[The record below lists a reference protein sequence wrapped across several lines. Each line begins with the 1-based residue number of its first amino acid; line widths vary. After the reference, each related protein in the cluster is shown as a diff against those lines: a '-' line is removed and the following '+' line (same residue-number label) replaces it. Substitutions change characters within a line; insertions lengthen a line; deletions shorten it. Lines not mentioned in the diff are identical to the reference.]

1 MPELKHNFSAG
12 RMNKSLDERLVPN
25 GEYRDANNIQVST
38 SDASDAGVVQTLL
51 GNLKKDTVVSNS
63 STPNTDGIYGIN
75 STGAVCVGS
84 ITYPA
89 RDKIYY
95 FVTDKLDATTGVE
108 RTDVLKDYI
117 LEYNTVT
124 KKHKY
129 VFVDIVQ
136 VKNTINTTTTVAQNS
151 FHITG
156 FSSNST
162 FNQSGIRIGMRIA
175 NDVYSTGDNIRVTD
189 ILYDTT
195 VSKWKV
201 IIDTAITVTAT
212 EAIRFHA
219 EPVLEFH
226 KDIIITGINVL
237 DDFIF
242 WTDGVHEPKKINI
255 LRSCSG
261 TGGSIYLNGADSGG
275 VDSTTSNPDNS
286 PFEGDT
292 PYFHTRMVV
301 NNPTQI
307 NQYQVVTNADINE
320 AVWVT
325 LKNITVIKTAPSTPL
340 ELDMYRTSSLR
351 VNTITGIENPVAAV
365 GIADFYDE
373 QNDAPYA
380 DETPVN
386 VSFNSLVDFRVD
398 DVLIF
403 ASTSAEIEETT
414 FETQHIR
421 AIVTQSPNQSVNDLN
436 TGIFTVEILGANV
449 FLTSNTEWL
458 VRLEDKD
465 PLFSFKFPRFSYR
478 YKYNDGE
485 YSTFAPWSQIAFLP
499 DYFEYEPKKGHN
511 LGMMNQMRGL
521 KIKGYHPQE
530 KAIPQDVVEID
541 ILYKETNNT
550 TVYNVKTIKPSD
562 GSPLWPNLSLG
573 STERGEL
580 ELTTNVLYSVV
591 PSNQLIRP
599 WDNVPRTALA
609 QEISANRL
617 IYGNYLQN
625 YNIYKYPEIKF
636 TISQDDYNSEYALPS
651 VKSMRDYQVGV
662 VFSDMCGRETPV
674 LTSKNAAARLSKN
687 ASASRNRLKL
697 KLGNTDAI
705 PAWADYYSFYVKETS
720 VEYYT
725 MSMDRWYNAADGNI
739 WLSFPSSERNKIKEQ
754 EFLILK
760 KAHGN
765 DQVVYEKAKY
775 KVLAVESNAPD
786 DIKTQRISLGKI
798 PVDNTSSGFPLPTYG
813 IISIGYASFASVF
826 GSQLHINPP
835 DGLYLKVSQGTNTS
849 DFYQVASIT
858 QGSALNDPY
867 TLTLSE
873 PFGEDVAF
881 TSTNNTAASAVA
893 GVNLELFEFEV
904 QNKPE
909 FDGRFFVKIY
919 KDGAIS
925 SYIEGSDVE
934 QLIVSKSWDL
944 GYINNN
950 AYVNAGTWASRTE
963 ENNLDP
969 EADSNGTPY
978 PGFSGV
984 ISSDPLLGD
993 NNTVDSYNNS
1003 LWASAENWN
1012 YTDYPY
1018 NANHP
1023 TEHDWSNIDGEGT
1036 AITGYDAG
1044 DYAEGGPYL
1053 FSEGSGALYN
1063 RVLNHPLI
1071 AINGFR
1077 EYDDEE
1083 TVGAI
1088 RFWHGVV
1095 WESKNFF
1102 IDACSAGSWTGR
1114 GYNHPGTH
1122 YYEGFSTQ
1130 EGAQYFSWGSTPNA
1144 TGVWREMDESNS
1156 GGWGAWDYLM
1166 GPFSSMN
1173 SMQAMPSRGIW
1184 SNWAGDKSFM
1194 DISWSSFS
1202 GFENAGGIGI
1212 PDTATP
1218 FAHRLSDE
1226 SSGINLQ
1233 AHTFISQLVNPGT
1246 KFRFSRD
1253 PDQHVYTVE
1262 AFIGSVDART
1272 YDNPDY
1278 GWNPDANIYDGAF
1291 GIRNVN
1297 TGFESENG
1305 DGIEKANVLQHAN
1318 WNKRQRWT
1326 LVVTPA
1332 IGSHADG
1339 HGYNPIHGTDPGVTT
1354 DIADTNW
1361 RRALKHDMS
1370 GAMDTIEILVPFQ
1383 YDLDTFTNKPAIW
1396 ETEPKE
1402 SVDLDIY
1409 YQASGLIPL
1418 TLNEKTNEEYIP
1430 IGSTFDVVSS
1440 QGITTGDFSV
1450 PQGTDTTETITT
1462 HTITSWDYSTNTINF
1477 TPAIVESIVYTQ
1489 DGSGNTV
1496 SSASFNSSLFINT
1509 TINFAI
1515 RDYGLITGHN
1525 VAYVAAGSTSMQ
1537 LHGGIETADANH
1549 KLYSQTHKLDWNNCW
1564 CFGNG
1569 VESDRIRDD
1578 FNAPQMDNGVKA
1590 SSILDV
1596 PKVKEEQRKS
1606 GLIWSGIYNSFSG
1619 VNNSNQFIAGENIT
1633 KDLNPSHGSIQALKA
1648 RDTRL
1653 VMFCED
1659 KVLKAE
1665 TNRDLLFNA
1674 DGSSQV
1680 ISKSTVVGAATA
1692 YQGDYGISR
1701 NPESLAVTPYSMYFC
1716 DVSRG
1721 KVLALSTEGVRPI
1734 SDIGM
1739 KNYFADYMAK
1749 NVARAYGSYDER
1761 KNEYN
1766 LTLTKKSDLLQHL
1779 PDSRVDGQITV
1790 SYSEKSKGWVSF
1802 KSFWDSTYASN
1813 KNKLGLQGGLSL
1825 NNDYYTFSD
1834 GHIWQHHNT
1843 SVNVNN
1849 FYDTP
1854 VESDITL
1861 LFNDQSGSVK
1871 SFNTINYEGSQARV
1885 TNWDDA
1891 TPGVDNVGFFTNDST
1906 DGTGDTAGTTSVSNV
1921 TDGEYFNL
1929 GATIKG
1935 WYVDNITTNL
1945 QTCGELEFKDK
1956 EGKWFAFPT
1965 GDATSLSN
1973 LDEKEF
1979 SVQGIGLANITN
1991 ADTSTAGSTMTITVE
2006 NSNLA
2011 SDTTNWDTTPD

>member
-1 MPELKHNFSAG
+1 
-12 RMNKSLDERLVPN
+12 
-25 GEYRDANNIQVST
+25 
-38 SDASDAGVVQTLL
+38 
-51 GNLKKDTVVSNS
+51 
-63 STPNTDGIYGIN
+63 
-75 STGAVCVGS
+75 
-84 ITYPA
+84 
-89 RDKIYY
+89 
-95 FVTDKLDATTGVE
+95 
-108 RTDVLKDYI
+108 
-117 LEYNTVT
+117 
-124 KKHKY
+124 
-129 VFVDIVQ
+129 
-136 VKNTINTTTTVAQNS
+136 
-151 FHITG
+151 
-156 FSSNST
+156 
-162 FNQSGIRIGMRIA
+162 
-175 NDVYSTGDNIRVTD
+175 
-189 ILYDTT
+189 
-195 VSKWKV
+195 
-201 IIDTAITVTAT
+201 
-212 EAIRFHA
+212 
-219 EPVLEFH
+219 
-226 KDIIITGINVL
+226 
-237 DDFIF
+237 
-242 WTDGVHEPKKINI
+242 
-255 LRSCSG
+255 
-261 TGGSIYLNGADSGG
+261 
-275 VDSTTSNPDNS
+275 
-286 PFEGDT
+286 
-292 PYFHTRMVV
+292 
-301 NNPTQI
+301 
-307 NQYQVVTNADINE
+307 
-320 AVWVT
+320 
-325 LKNITVIKTAPSTPL
+325 
-340 ELDMYRTSSLR
+340 
-351 VNTITGIENPVAAV
+351 
-365 GIADFYDE
+365 
-373 QNDAPYA
+373 
-380 DETPVN
+380 
-386 VSFNSLVDFRVD
+386 
-398 DVLIF
+398 
-403 ASTSAEIEETT
+403 
-414 FETQHIR
+414 
-421 AIVTQSPNQSVNDLN
+421 
-436 TGIFTVEILGANV
+436 
-449 FLTSNTEWL
+449 
-458 VRLEDKD
+458 
-465 PLFSFKFPRFSYR
+465 
-478 YKYNDGE
+478 
-485 YSTFAPWSQIAFLP
+485 
-499 DYFEYEPKKGHN
+499 
-511 LGMMNQMRGL
+511 
-521 KIKGYHPQE
+521 
-530 KAIPQDVVEID
+530 
-541 ILYKETNNT
+541 
-550 TVYNVKTIKPSD
+550 
-562 GSPLWPNLSLG
+562 
-573 STERGEL
+573 
-580 ELTTNVLYSVV
+580 
-591 PSNQLIRP
+591 
-599 WDNVPRTALA
+599 
-609 QEISANRL
+609 
-617 IYGNYLQN
+617 
-625 YNIYKYPEIKF
+625 
-636 TISQDDYNSEYALPS
+636 
-651 VKSMRDYQVGV
+651 
-662 VFSDMCGRETPV
+662 
-674 LTSKNAAARLSKN
+674 
-687 ASASRNRLKL
+687 
-697 KLGNTDAI
+697 
-705 PAWADYYSFYVKETS
+705 
-720 VEYYT
+720 
-725 MSMDRWYNAADGNI
+725 
-739 WLSFPSSERNKIKEQ
+739 
-754 EFLILK
+754 
-760 KAHGN
+760 
-765 DQVVYEKAKY
+765 
-775 KVLAVESNAPD
+775 
-786 DIKTQRISLGKI
+786 
-798 PVDNTSSGFPLPTYG
+798 
-813 IISIGYASFASVF
+813 
-826 GSQLHINPP
+826 
-835 DGLYLKVSQGTNTS
+835 
-849 DFYQVASIT
+849 
-858 QGSALNDPY
+858 
-867 TLTLSE
+867 
-873 PFGEDVAF
+873 
-881 TSTNNTAASAVA
+881 
-893 GVNLELFEFEV
+893 
-904 QNKPE
+904 
-909 FDGRFFVKIY
+909 
-919 KDGAIS
+919 
-925 SYIEGSDVE
+925 
-934 QLIVSKSWDL
+934 
-944 GYINNN
+944 
-950 AYVNAGTWASRTE
+950 
-963 ENNLDP
+963 
-969 EADSNGTPY
+969 
-978 PGFSGV
+978 
-984 ISSDPLLGD
+984 
-993 NNTVDSYNNS
+993 
-1003 LWASAENWN
+1003 
-1012 YTDYPY
+1012 
-1018 NANHP
+1018 
-1023 TEHDWSNIDGEGT
+1023 
-1036 AITGYDAG
+1036 
-1044 DYAEGGPYL
+1044 
-1053 FSEGSGALYN
+1053 
-1063 RVLNHPLI
+1063 
-1071 AINGFR
+1071 
-1077 EYDDEE
+1077 
-1083 TVGAI
+1083 
-1088 RFWHGVV
+1088 
-1095 WESKNFF
+1095 
-1102 IDACSAGSWTGR
+1102 
-1114 GYNHPGTH
+1114 
-1122 YYEGFSTQ
+1122 
-1130 EGAQYFSWGSTPNA
+1130 
-1144 TGVWREMDESNS
+1144 
-1156 GGWGAWDYLM
+1156 
-1166 GPFSSMN
+1166 
-1173 SMQAMPSRGIW
+1173 
-1184 SNWAGDKSFM
+1184 
-1194 DISWSSFS
+1194 
-1202 GFENAGGIGI
+1202 
-1212 PDTATP
+1212 
-1218 FAHRLSDE
+1218 
-1226 SSGINLQ
+1226 
-1233 AHTFISQLVNPGT
+1233 
-1246 KFRFSRD
+1246 
-1253 PDQHVYTVE
+1253 
-1262 AFIGSVDART
+1262 
-1272 YDNPDY
+1272 
-1278 GWNPDANIYDGAF
+1278 
-1291 GIRNVN
+1291 
-1297 TGFESENG
+1297 
-1305 DGIEKANVLQHAN
+1305 
-1318 WNKRQRWT
+1318 
-1326 LVVTPA
+1326 
-1332 IGSHADG
+1332 
-1339 HGYNPIHGTDPGVTT
+1339 
-1354 DIADTNW
+1354 
-1361 RRALKHDMS
+1361 MS